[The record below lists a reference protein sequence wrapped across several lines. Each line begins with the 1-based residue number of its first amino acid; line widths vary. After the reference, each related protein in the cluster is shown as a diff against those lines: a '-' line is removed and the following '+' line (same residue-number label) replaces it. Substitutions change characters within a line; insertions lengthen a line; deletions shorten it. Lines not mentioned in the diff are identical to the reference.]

1 MQVVQWMK
9 QISRM
14 KQFSWIKWLC
24 LSSAIGIFLVACSSA
39 PQGPSYISGGTL
51 SERLKDYGLNQGD
64 EVLIR
69 IFKEEGM
76 LELWMKPK
84 NSREFRHFAN
94 YPICNFSG
102 ILGPKMYEGDLQ
114 SPEGFYRVYRSSLNP
129 HSRFYK
135 SFNLGYPNN
144 FDRSLGR
151 TGSYLMVH
159 GKCDSVGCYA
169 MTDAQIDEIYR
180 LVEMALQ
187 NGQSYVE
194 VQAYPFKMT
203 PERLE
208 RAKHSIHYEFWNNL
222 HEGYEQFEARK
233 QPLEYSVGRGRYLF
247 LK

>member
-1 MQVVQWMK
+1 MQVMQWMN
-9 QISRM
+9 QI
-14 KQFSWIKWLC
+14 KWIKWLS
-24 LSSAIGIFLVACSSA
+24 LWSIMVVISACGAIPST
-39 PQGPSYISGGTL
+39 PSYISGGTL
-51 SERLKDYGLNQGD
+51 SERLKDYGLKPGD

-84 NSREFRHFAN
+84 KAREFYHFAN

-102 ILGPKMYEGDLQ
+102 TLGPKMYEGDLQ

-135 SFNLGYPNN
+135 SFNLGFPNN

-169 MTDAQIDEIYR
+169 MTDAQIDEIYF
-180 LVEMALQ
+180 LVEKALE
-187 NGQSYVE
+187 NGQGYVE
-194 VQAYPFKMT
+194 VQAYPFKMI

-222 HEGYEQFEARK
+222 QEGYQQFETYK
-233 QPLEYSVGRGRYLF
+233 QPLEYSVGNGRYLF